1 MTNEKVTRASVL
13 IDSLAGTADV
23 DCLPVLLKT
32 FHQ

>member
-1 MTNEKVTRASVL
+1 MKKSREHACSL
-13 IDSLAGTADV
+13 IVWQARMADV